1 MRMKIINRE
10 ISRKVEITNRN
21 KEDIYTR
28 KGLKKSHARKN
39 SKITAVLKIGIHRQ
53 AVNYKIL

>member
-1 MRMKIINRE
+1 MKIINRE

-28 KGLKKSHARKN
+28 KGLKKSHTRKN
-39 SKITAVLKIGIHRQ
+39 SKITVVLKIGIHRQ